1 MRLKA
6 KFISMSRAKLH
17 CNRLTVLQDIQDYVS
32 LIIGTHCTIAE
43 HHEIKKKYLLN
54 TIKIPQHTL

>member
-6 KFISMSRAKLH
+6 KVISMSRAKFH
-17 CNRLTVLQDIQDYVS
+17 CNRLTTLQDYVS

>member
-6 KFISMSRAKLH
+6 KVISMSRAKFH

-43 HHEIKKKYLLN
+43 HHEIKKKIF
-54 TIKIPQHTL
+54 T